1 MRLLWRLWLLRW
13 LLVLDREGVR
23 ALGRAHVL
31 AKRGHAGALREERAL
46 PEWVGA
52 CHLWL
57 QEPRLLRS

>member
-13 LLVLDREGVR
+13 LLVLHREGVG
-23 ALGRAHVL
+23 ALRSTHVL
-31 AKRGHAGALREERAL
+31 AERGHACALREERAL

-57 QEPRLLRS
+57 QELCLLRS